1 MKIVRKNQKLIKDYS
16 EIGIGE
22 VFLNIA
28 DGDIYMKTEYGALSL
43 EDGYYYSIEGDDEVE
58 LLDVEL
64 HVL

>member
-1 MKIVRKNQKLIKDYS
+1 MKIVRKNQELIKDYS

-43 EDGYYYSIEGDDEVE
+43 EDGYYYNIEGDDEVE